1 MKNKKLQFL
10 KTRTEIIKAIE
21 KLNTG
26 KSADE
31 NGIQAEHFRNA
42 KEELVSFIREI
53 INQIFS
59 DLEVPD
65 MLKSGILT
73 PILKKGKDKTI
84 PGNYRGI
91 MVTNTFS
98 NY

>member
-1 MKNKKLQFL
+1 M
-10 KTRTEIIKAIE
+10 
-21 KLNTG
+21 NTG
-26 KSADE
+26 KSANE
-31 NGIQAEHFRNA
+31 NGIQAEQFGNS